1 MIGLMKMYCYR
12 LFRQLGL
19 YIIWAIIAL
28 MMFVDSMLVVEKTFS
43 AIISET
49 GSFTFLLSSILTA
62 VFFSADNSSGFIKN
76 YAGSVSDR
84 SVIAAARAVTALI
97 IGTLTICFTVICAFL
112 LTFNIGDAQ
121 LATVYIGC
129 LFLTTI
135 GTSFIA
141 LLVSELFRKTVP
153 TVIAT
158 IAISSGLVCE
168 LIGTI
173 TAMATDSKF
182 ILHEYCVT
190 GMFKIYGNSLET
202 AEAVRLVIVCAIY
215 IVAAFSASII
225 SIKKRDVV

>member
-1 MIGLMKMYCYR
+1 MTGLIKMYCYR
-12 LFRQLGL
+12 SFRQLGL
-19 YIIWAIIAL
+19 YIIWAIIAV
-28 MMFVDSMLVVEKTFS
+28 MMLVDSMLVDEKTVS
-43 AIISET
+43 TILTET
-49 GSFTFLLSSILTA
+49 GSFAYLLSSVLTG
-62 VFFSADNSSGFIKN
+62 VFFCADNTSGFIKN

-84 SVIAAARAVTALI
+84 SVIAVARAVTALM

-121 LATVYIGC
+121 LTVVFTGC

-153 TVIAT
+153 VVITT

-173 TAMATDSKF
+173 TAMITDSKF

-190 GMFKIYGNSLET
+190 GMFKLYSNSLEQ
-202 AEAVRLVIVCAIY
+202 ADAARLVIVSLIY
-215 IVAAFSASII
+215 IAVTFAACVF

>member
-1 MIGLMKMYCYR
+1 MTGLIKMYCYR

-19 YIIWAIIAL
+19 YIIWAIIVV
-28 MMFVDSMLVVEKTFS
+28 MMLVDSMLVEEKTVS
-43 AIISET
+43 TILTET
-49 GSFTFLLSSILTA
+49 GSFAFLLSSVLTA
-62 VFFSADNSSGFIKN
+62 VFFSADNASGFIKN

-84 SVIAAARAVTALI
+84 SVIAAARAVTSLI
-97 IGTLTICFTVICAFL
+97 IGTLTICFTVVCAFL
-112 LTFNIGDAQ
+112 LTFNIGDAE
-121 LATVYIGC
+121 LAAVFTGC

-153 TVIAT
+153 VVITT

-173 TAMATDSKF
+173 TAMITDSKF

-190 GMFKIYGNSLET
+190 GMFKLYSNSLEQ
-202 AEAVRLVIVCAIY
+202 ADAVRLVIVSAIY
-215 IVAAFSASII
+215 IAVTFAASVL